1 MGVYAAQF
9 STFDIMLAA
18 GFGLAGF
25 LFKKLDCDPAP
36 MILGFVLGPML
47 EENFRRALVLSEGD
61 FSVFVREPIS
71 ATFLALAVLILVL
84 SALPR
89 GRQRRSLIAEGCRTD
104 RQSVEQGK
112 ESA

>member
-1 MGVYAAQF
+1 
-9 STFDIMLAA
+9 
-18 GFGLAGF
+18 
-25 LFKKLDCDPAP
+25 

-89 GRQRRSLIAEGCRTD
+89 GRQRRSLIAEECRSQGKATA
-104 RQSVEQGK
+104 SVEKVKPGRK
-112 ESA
+112 FKMTLMKTLIAAAMARSEE

>member
-1 MGVYAAQF
+1 MR
-9 STFDIMLAA
+9 AA

-71 ATFLALAVLILVL
+71 ETFLALAVLILVL

-89 GRQRRSLIAEGCRTD
+89 GRQRRSLIAGRSEEHTSEHPSLMRISTAVF
-104 RQSVEQGK
+104 SL
-112 ESA
+112 